1 MDVRGLADLALSASV
16 RTQSELQTLA
26 TRLSSGLRI
35 NTAADDPSGLA
46 IAESLASKVNGLD
59 EGSRQIQTAANA
71 LTVADSAMATVS
83 DILQRMRALVVQAR
97 SGLQSTAD
105 LGDIQAELNQLTL
118 EINTIS
124 ENTNF
129 NGRNLLDG
137 SASSA
142 LLQPS
147 RIVIETNAATG
158 GGTSLIDQTVDPN
171 TPALSPGAPQ
181 VAQLLTVD
189 SYDPVANTIQ
199 ITATVGSQDPAF
211 GPEQTQSV
219 LIGNGTNYPTFGIP
233 PTPGTPTFTQTDQLG
248 NPVFSF
254 NIGILDPTD
263 VGQSAF
269 LISLPAQQ
277 KIAGAGL
284 QVNSGASEGDV
295 TSIDIPALSAINLGV
310 NDVVLSTDLENQA
323 AEYRIDYAIQALGS
337 ARANVGAQT
346 VSLQEAASNNAV
358 ASVATQASESAIR
371 DVNIGQ
377 TTTEYVRDQIL
388 VNFQSKLVA
397 DSEHLSEIYAT
408 LVSDALVA

>member
-1 MDVRGLADLALSASV
+1 MDVRGLADLALSASF
-16 RTQSELQTLA
+16 RTQSELQTL
-26 TRLSSGLRI
+26 TQRLSSGLRI

-46 IAESLASKVNGLD
+46 ISESLASKVNGLD

-71 LTVADSAMATVS
+71 LTVADAAMSTVS

-97 SGLQSTAD
+97 SGLQSTSD

-118 EINTIS
+118 EINTIA

-158 GGTSLIDQTVDPN
+158 GGTALIDQTVDPT

-181 VAQLLTVD
+181 IAQLLTVD

-233 PTPGTPTFTQTDQLG
+233 PTPGTPTFTQTDQFG

-277 KIAGAGL
+277 KIAGASL
-284 QVNSGASEGDV
+284 QVNSGSSEGSV
-295 TSIDIPALSAINLGV
+295 VSIDIPAMSAVNLGV
-310 NDVVLSTDLENQA
+310 NDVVVSTDLENQA

-337 ARANVGAQT
+337 ARANIGAQT
-346 VSLQEAASNNAV
+346 VSLQEAASNNAE

-371 DVNIGQ
+371 DVNIGA

-397 DSEHLSEIYAT
+397 DSERLSQIYAT